1 MNSPNHKGFT
11 ASDLLAQS
19 NSGSQEKTTVVST
32 QLNEVVVV
40 PENCTMSKRS
50 RGLSSHRGNRASGG
64 YNWKKHFK
72 KQNSWVERMRNSLMV
87 VATLTATMTFQAG
100 LNPPA
105 GVWQDNPGDN
115 STSVPINYTSS
126 ILTYL
131 ITPGKISH
139 VAGVSIMADTYHSAY
154 FGFLV
159 LNTIG
164 FIASLSIIILL
175 ISGLPI
181 RRRFFM
187 CILTVIM
194 WIVITSMALSY
205 TISIS
210 ILSPGQ
216 TSTSKVLTMGI
227 IAWIGLMTLLVIS
240 HTIRL
245 IVKALR
251 ACWKAATCQN
261 GSVTV

>member
-32 QLNEVVVV
+32 QLNEAVV